1 MSKRHGWIGV
11 KSSISHNET
20 SFGNMPN
27 PLPAVVVVVG
37 CCHRCH
43 SEQTT
48 CWRENW
54 YFITLWVVKLVEAV
68 CSLQN
73 VATGGG
79 TWRMHFGCPG
89 SDQPLFFVYVYIYIY
104 TIAKICASNNW
115 CLKHQSIARISSA
128 TTATRTTTMINKDTQ
143 HVKQHT
149 SKLKQ
154 TLRWF
159 NLSDLFL
166 DLSKPV
172 GPARYFLGRLAAT
185 NPRQQNTTNIY
196 EYLPEYLWTSEFE
209 SEIFRTSNLRW
220 PFELSIEHPYL
231 LGWHW
236 VCNPLRS
243 CWKGWLVHHPITL
256 HRPELSGAS
265 QHHLESSGPL

>member
-48 CWRENW
+48 CWRENL

-89 SDQPLFFVYVYIYIY
+89 SDQPLFFVYVYIYALFSMYICMFAPYVYIY
-104 TIAKICASNNW
+104 VCVRCVNW
-115 CLKHQSIARISSA
+115 DSLSLSKCPSLV
-128 TTATRTTTMINKDTQ
+128 T
-143 HVKQHT
+143 VKQQIQMLQCYNSCVFAERFSCPQPPLAHMHP
-149 SKLKQ
+149 
-154 TLRWF
+154 
-159 NLSDLFL
+159 NISDMC
-166 DLSKPV
+166 P
-172 GPARYFLGRLAAT
+172 
-185 NPRQQNTTNIY
+185 
-196 EYLPEYLWTSEFE
+196 
-209 SEIFRTSNLRW
+209 
-220 PFELSIEHPYL
+220 
-231 LGWHW
+231 
-236 VCNPLRS
+236 
-243 CWKGWLVHHPITL
+243 
-256 HRPELSGAS
+256 
-265 QHHLESSGPL
+265 

>member
-1 MSKRHGWIGV
+1 ML
-11 KSSISHNET
+11 ET
-20 SFGNMPN
+20 SKY
-27 PLPAVVVVVG
+27 
-37 CCHRCH
+37 CKDIICHHCH
-43 SEQTT
+43 PHHHDDQQRHTT
-48 CWRENW
+48 C
-54 YFITLWVVKLVEAV
+54 K
-68 CSLQN
+68 
-73 VATGGG
+73 
-79 TWRMHFGCPG
+79 
-89 SDQPLFFVYVYIYIY
+89 
-104 TIAKICASNNW
+104 
-115 CLKHQSIARISSA
+115 
-128 TTATRTTTMINKDTQ
+128 TT
-143 HVKQHT
+143 HVKT
-149 SKLKQ
+149 Q
-154 TLRWF
+154 T
-159 NLSDLFL
+159 NTEVVQPIGPFL

>member
-1 MSKRHGWIGV
+1 MLKGKLILYHFVSCEAGWSCLFSSKRGHWWR
-11 KSSISHNET
+11 NLADA
-20 SFGNMPN
+20 FW
-27 PLPAVVVVVG
+27 LP
-37 CCHRCH
+37 RKW
-43 SEQTT
+43 S
-48 CWRENW
+48 
-54 YFITLWVVKLVEAV
+54 
-68 CSLQN
+68 
-73 VATGGG
+73 ATFLCV
-79 TWRMHFGCPG
+79 R
-89 SDQPLFFVYVYIYIY
+89 IYIY